1 MKLTESKLKQLIK
14 EELHTLLSE
23 APITDPA
30 TAGAPAA
37 VAEQESDWSTK
48 DQLIFK
54 KLEKL
59 NKHDAMIRQLY
70 MVIKHLDNKVNE
82 LHPGNPF
89 NISMLG
95 FKNLADRD

>member
-1 MKLTESKLKQLIK
+1 MKLTKSKLKQLIK
-14 EELHTLLSE
+14 EELRTLLSE

-37 VAEQESDWSTK
+37 VAEQESDLLTK

-59 NKHDAMIRQLY
+59 NKHDAMIRQLH
-70 MVIKHLDNKVNE
+70 MVIKNLDNKVNE
-82 LHPGNPF
+82 LHPGNQ
-89 NISMLG
+89 IGIGVES
-95 FKNLADRD
+95 FKDWLED